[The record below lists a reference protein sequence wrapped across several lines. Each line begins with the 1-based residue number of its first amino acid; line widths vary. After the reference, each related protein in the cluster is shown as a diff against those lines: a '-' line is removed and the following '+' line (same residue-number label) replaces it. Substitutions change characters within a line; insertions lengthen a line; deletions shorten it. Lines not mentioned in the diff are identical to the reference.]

1 MYWDLILGALAIIW
15 IYFFVIKEKS
25 PTSVLIAGK
34 ELWFALRPYYGIAI
48 CILGWILA
56 VWGLNIDIPNA
67 AKKTCIIIMVLS
79 TMYIIY
85 RLVKTCDLNAEGL
98 FLFTFAG
105 TIVFWLIMVLVF
117 IEEFESCLG
126 G

>member
-67 AKKTCIIIMVLS
+67 AKKNLHYNNGSFKYVYYL
-79 TMYIIY
+79 
-85 RLVKTCDLNAEGL
+85 
-98 FLFTFAG
+98 
-105 TIVFWLIMVLVF
+105 
-117 IEEFESCLG
+117 
-126 G
+126 

>member
-1 MYWDLILGALAIIW
+1 MYLDIIFSTLAIIL
-15 IYFFVIKEKS
+15 IYFFVIKEKNPKS
-25 PTSVLIAGK
+25 LLIAGK
-34 ELWFALRPYYGIAI
+34 KLWLALHTYQGITI
-48 CILGWILA
+48 CILVCILA
-56 VWGLNIDIPNA
+56 LWGLNIDIPNA

-79 TMYIIY
+79 SMYIIY